1 MKINNNNGHTIS
13 GLGSGAIGYL
23 NESEETRNIGYYFTE
38 GMRSLGHTVY
48 DCTIDKSSS
57 YLPQA
62 VNRANQNKCDL
73 AISHH
78 LNCSENKSANGVE
91 VWVYDMSHKDT
102 VDKAKKI
109 CEEIAKLGFTN
120 RGVKA
125 NPKFYWLA
133 HTNDKAMI
141 IEYLFCSN
149 ERDCNRYNAKKMA
162 NAVIK
167 ALTGVDLNVTKPTTN
182 VVHDYK
188 YANGSYNARAV
199 VVGTNGQGLNIR
211 MDRSVNAKKIGKF
224 EEGEVIEVNYC
235 LDNWFSTWSGGCK
248 GYVNGKYIKIY

>member
-141 IEYLFCSN
+141 IEYL
-149 ERDCNRYNAKKMA
+149 
-162 NAVIK
+162 
-167 ALTGVDLNVTKPTTN
+167 
-182 VVHDYK
+182 
-188 YANGSYNARAV
+188 
-199 VVGTNGQGLNIR
+199 
-211 MDRSVNAKKIGKF
+211 
-224 EEGEVIEVNYC
+224 
-235 LDNWFSTWSGGCK
+235 
-248 GYVNGKYIKIY
+248 